1 MTPTVAEGPH
11 TPEELL
17 TMPDGN
23 RYDLID
29 GNLVE
34 RNGGA
39 EVGLVGATIIQLL
52 CQYVDANDLG
62 FVYASGCGYEAFPGR
77 PKRVRC
83 PNASF
88 IARGRLPDDR
98 TPTGHGRIPAD
109 LVVEVVSPKDTAYE
123 VEEKIED
130 HLEAGVKLLWVVY
143 PNTKRVWVVRLTGA
157 VSRLGVDDELTGDD
171 VIPGFSCRVAQLFAR
186 VSR

>member
-1 MTPTVAEGPH
+1 MTPTFTEGPH

-17 TMPDGN
+17 TMPDGS

-34 RNGGA
+34 RGMGA
-39 EVGLVGATIIQLL
+39 EAGLVGATIIQLL
-52 CQYVDANDLG
+52 EYVHANNLG
-62 FVYASGCGYEAFPGR
+62 FVYTSDCGYQIFVGR
-77 PKRVRC
+77 PKRVRFPDC
-83 PNASF
+83 SF

-98 TPTGHGRIPAD
+98 TPTGHIRIPPD
-109 LVVEVVSPKDTAYE
+109 LVVEVVSPNDPAYE
-123 VEEKIED
+123 VEEKIEEY
-130 HLEAGVKLLWVVY
+130 LEAGVKLLWVVY
-143 PNTKRVWVVRLTGA
+143 PNTQRVWVVRLNGA

-171 VIPGFSCRVAQLFAR
+171 VIPGFTCRVAQLFAK